1 MFSASAGSA
10 GVVYRMFILISF
22 AALFSATAAGT
33 AGAQNWSTDARSIA
47 LGSGG
52 TENHAAKMA
61 QEERQYRAIVIPLG
75 LFQVLPDW
83 SVFNPGGDEFDPVR
97 AIEYAASPLHYNF
110 GRESSSGSP
119 QGAFIRDIVNA
130 ELNRDLNAYRGFT
143 PATSIV
149 AEGLA
154 SPSWGKT
161 ISVRRDADGYF
172 QGVYVGAGPYFSVR
186 TAASFDERLATLL
199 GSPTDVY
206 LPNTTF
212 LVRDTTTEQL
222 ALAITG
228 GYRARLALANS
239 VGARDG
245 VYVAANYNYLH
256 GFRYDDFDMDV
267 RFDTDTAGLV
277 TFAPAT
283 EPIAIGRLASSSGR
297 GFAIDLGVAIVAN
310 RWEVGFG
317 ANGIANRITWNDVE
331 REAFV
336 LQSLL
341 NGGEFVETTFP
352 GFVEARRVELPVDYS
367 ANVGY
372 SSDAWSVVSQY
383 SHGFQGDNF
392 RAGGEYRFGPVDLRG
407 GARFSQDLWH
417 PTVGAGFN
425 FTPGFALD
433 VALYATS
440 TNLERRRDP
449 AMALSLRF
457 NR

>member
-1 MFSASAGSA
+1 MLSKLSRWRIFVLVACMVGMANQL
-10 GVVYRMFILISF
+10 R
-22 AALFSATAAGT
+22 
-33 AGAQNWSTDARSIA
+33 AQNWSTDARSIA

-52 TENHAAKMA
+52 TENVAGKMA

-110 GRESSSGSP
+110 GRESSSSSP
-119 QGAFIRDIVNA
+119 QGAFVRDIVNA
-130 ELNRDLNAYRGFT
+130 ELSRNLNVYRGFT

-154 SPSWGKT
+154 SPNWGKT
-161 ISVRRDADGYF
+161 INVRRDADGYF

-186 TAASFDERLATLL
+186 TAANFDDRLANLL
-199 GSPTDVY
+199 GSPTDVF

-212 LVRDTTTEQL
+212 LVSDTTTEQL
-222 ALAITG
+222 ALAVTG
-228 GYRARLALANS
+228 GYRARLRLNRASAS
-239 VGARDG
+239 PRDG
-245 VYVAANYNYLH
+245 VYLAANYHYLH
-256 GFRYDDFDMDV
+256 GFTYDDFDMDV
-267 RFDTDTAGLV
+267 RFDTDGAGLV
-277 TFAPAT
+277 TIAPT
-283 EPIAIGRLASSSGR
+283 TQPIVIGRMHSTSGR
-297 GFAIDLGVAIVAN
+297 GFALDLGVAIVAD

-317 ANGIANRITWNDVE
+317 ANGIANRITWDDVE
-331 REAFV
+331 VQSFV

-352 GFVEARRVELPVDYS
+352 GFAAPRRIELPVDYT

-372 SSDAWSVVSQY
+372 SSDTWSAVSQY

-392 RAGGEYRFGPVDLRG
+392 RAGGEYRFGTVDLRG
-407 GARFSQDLWH
+407 GARFSQDKWH

-425 FTPGFALD
+425 FTPRFSLDAALFT
-433 VALYATS
+433 TS
-440 TNLERRRDP
+440 TNFERRRDT
-449 AMALSLRF
+449 ALALSLRF